1 MNEALRDHVTNVGFN
16 LSLTKNQIASL
27 VWLDVV
33 KDLTEYRR
41 TGGAPLSWWAGMQ
54 GCKRRG
60 LVIHHY
66 DAAEQDRL
74 SDDERRVQ
82 PLGHF
87 YTITD
92 AGKAVLFL
100 LHEAGLYQEHYAR
113 LFPLQE
119 AAAS

>member
-16 LSLTKNQIASL
+16 LSLTKNQIAAL
-27 VWLDVV
+27 VWLDVMS
-33 KDLTEYRR
+33 
-41 TGGAPLSWWAGMQ
+41 GAERSVGSRSASNWVTSIQ
-54 GCKRRG
+54 GCMRRG
-60 LVIHHY
+60 LVTHHY
-66 DAAEQDRL
+66 DDVEWQRMQH
-74 SDDERRVQ
+74 DEFMAL
-82 PLGHF
+82 PIGHF
-87 YTITD
+87 FKITD